1 MLTAPPLGQGRRKR
15 EHTLAEWENATIGLL
30 GRIIIVLK
38 ARILKEHCIIV
49 RYWKITMINWPVYN
63 ILHQR
68 WGTSFSTS
76 TLGTGRQVAVVNCQM
91 CCICWLPNKGSF
103 FFFSVSF
110 LSWILDLYLLDSLY
124 FLIALIA
131 IYLFSYLLVSHSK
144 LYTNRGHLY

>member
-103 FFFSVSF
+103 FFFQCVFPVMDTWFIFARLSLLPHCTYCHLSVF
-110 LSWILDLYLLDSLY
+110 LFACLP
-124 FLIALIA
+124 F
-131 IYLFSYLLVSHSK
+131 
-144 LYTNRGHLY
+144 